1 MCLVQFKNIIFM
13 NMSDIKVT
21 EELNQKLCKVKILV
35 MDVDGTLTDG
45 AMYYS
50 KNGEELK
57 RFSTRDGMAITL
69 LHKNNIDSA
78 IITSEYSQISEQRA
92 LKLRIENVILGSR
105 NKTESLKE
113 LVKKLNIELQ
123 EVAYIGDDINDEHV
137 MKISGVSACP
147 ADSTKSI
154 QQIADYICSSTGGNG
169 AVREFAEAILKS
181 QNKSISL
188 TENW

>member
-1 MCLVQFKNIIFM
+1 MGE
-13 NMSDIKVT
+13 IKLT
-21 EELNQKLCKVKILV
+21 NELIKKLSKVKLLV

-50 KNGEELK
+50 KHGEELK

-69 LHKNNIDSA
+69 LHRNDIECA
-78 IITSEYSQISEQRA
+78 IITSEFSQISEQRA
-92 LKLRIENVILGSR
+92 NKLRITNVILGSR
-105 NKTESLKE
+105 NKTDSLLE
-113 LVKKLNIELQ
+113 LSQKLNIELNNI
-123 EVAYIGDDINDEHV
+123 AYIGDDINDEHV
-137 MKISGVSACP
+137 MKLVGVSACP

-154 QQIADYICSSTGGNG
+154 QQIADYVCTNNGGNG

-181 QNKSISL
+181 QNKSILL